1 MGARS
6 NKPRQRGGGR
16 RLPERNGHDV
26 PGGASVAPSAV
37 AGLAAPRVA
46 IDLTT
51 PSRPRGDS
59 GGGGDGAVPAGPATA
74 NGRSLGHV
82 AVDGAP
88 VAKAEEAEREVGE
101 REGKKAAE
109 AKGKKARKAAK
120 AEAEK
125 ARKAAKAESK
135 KAVKAEAEKARKAA
149 KAEAKKARKAA
160 KAEAEK
166 ARKEAKAES
175 KKRSKAEA
183 KAKGEEA
190 AKDEAKTEAA
200 KDDAKGEKAEKAA
213 KVEGTKERNGQ
224 DRDGRTAG
232 HDGHDGK
239 NGRATTGET
248 KGRKARVGEGAS
260 AADRLA
266 ALDPGELR
274 EDLRLACISRAI
286 DDREISLQ
294 KQSRVFFQISGAGHE
309 ALYLGFARELR
320 AGYDWFFPYYR
331 DLALVL
337 GLGVSPTDVL
347 RQAVGSADDP
357 ASGGR
362 QMPAH
367 WGDPAR
373 NIVTQ
378 SSPTGSQCIPAVGCA
393 EAGRYIVR
401 RPGLGLPAHG
411 DEITYVSLGE
421 GATSEG
427 EFWESLNTAC
437 TEHLPV
443 LYIVADNGYA
453 ISVPASEQSPAP
465 INELVQGF
473 AGLQVWSIDGT
484 DYATVR
490 ETARKVV
497 SHVRAG
503 VGPALVHARVTRPY
517 SHSAADTQSKYRL
530 AQEMEWE
537 ASHDPIDAL
546 ERSMIEAGV
555 VSEEEAAAIRAEAR
569 ETVAAA
575 AKEALA
581 GARPRV
587 DSVLD
592 NVVALPDIPD
602 PGEVVTGPE
611 GDDVV
616 ALGEAIRR
624 ALHESMAADER
635 IRVFGEDVADAREA
649 ILADV
654 EGKGGVFGTT
664 HGLQRDF
671 GRARCYNTPLA
682 EANIIGRA
690 VGQAVRGLRP
700 APEIQFFDYIWP
712 AMQQIRS
719 EAATIR
725 WRSNGAFTCPTVMRV
740 PIGGYL
746 QGGSIWHSQSGESIF
761 AHIPGLLVAFP
772 SRASDA
778 AGLLRAAFRCEDP
791 VLFLEHK
798 HLLRQPYTRDPYP
811 GADYVVP
818 FGRGRYVT
826 RGADLTIVTW
836 GATVERSR
844 LAAEQLAETDGASIE
859 VVDLRTLV
867 PWDQEMVA
875 ESVAKTSRLLVVHE
889 DVVRGG
895 FGGEIAAWVAEQ
907 SFWQLDAPI
916 GRVGAQEC
924 HVAYAPELET
934 AILPQ
939 VDDIATAAHRLL
951 CG

>member
-6 NKPRQRGGGR
+6 NKPRQRVGLR
-16 RLPERNGHDV
+16 RRSASNGHDV
-26 PGGASVAPSAV
+26 ANGARGGASMATSGVAALG
-37 AGLAAPRVA
+37 ARAMA
-46 IDLTT
+46 IDLTSPAGARVELLSEVNGNAPEGPT
-51 PSRPRGDS
+51 AT
-59 GGGGDGAVPAGPATA
+59 DGAQVDTGPGSEIGPDAPDDRRGGKGGRRKGTKAAAGK
-74 NGRSLGHV
+74 RRR
-82 AVDGAP
+82 
-88 VAKAEEAEREVGE
+88 K
-101 REGKKAAE
+101 EGKARSRNERKAADRQAE
-109 AKGKKARKAAK
+109 DGKVSGKAARKAERKRAQPSK
-120 AEAEK
+120 AERKA
-125 ARKAAKAESK
+125 ARKADGKLARPSKAER
-135 KAVKAEAEKARKAA
+135 KAARKAERKLA
-149 KAEAKKARKAA
+149 RRNKAATERAADHGPVQGDGSGQSAATVKRGSQGKRGRRKAD
-160 KAEAEK
+160 
-166 ARKEAKAES
+166 
-175 KKRSKAEA
+175 
-183 KAKGEEA
+183 A
-190 AKDEAKTEAA
+190 A
-200 KDDAKGEKAEKAA
+200 
-213 KVEGTKERNGQ
+213 GQ
-224 DRDGRTAG
+224 AG
-232 HDGHDGK
+232 DQ
-239 NGRATTGET
+239 ATP
-248 KGRKARVGEGAS
+248 VS
-260 AADRLA
+260 AAQRLA
-266 ALDPGELR
+266 AFDADELR
-274 EDLRLACISRAI
+274 RDLRLACVSRAI
-286 DDREISLQ
+286 DDREIALQ

-309 ALYLGFARELR
+309 ALYLALARSLR
-320 AGYDWFFPYYR
+320 PGHDWFFPYYR
-331 DLALVL
+331 DCALML

-347 RQAVGSADDP
+347 LQAVGSADDP

-367 WGDPAR
+367 WGDRTR

-401 RPGLGLPAHG
+401 RPELGLPAHG
-411 DEITYVSLGE
+411 DEVTYVSLGE

-443 LYIVADNGYA
+443 LFVVADNGYA

-490 ETARKVV
+490 ETAREVV

-530 AQEMEWE
+530 PQEMEWE
-537 ASHDPIDAL
+537 SSRDPIDAF
-546 ERSMIEAGV
+546 ERTLIDAGV
-555 VSEEEAAAIRAEAR
+555 VSSDEAAAIRAEAR
-569 ETVAAA
+569 QT
-575 AKEALA
+575 
-581 GARPRV
+581 
-587 DSVLD
+587 
-592 NVVALPDIPD
+592 
-602 PGEVVTGPE
+602 
-611 GDDVV
+611 
-616 ALGEAIRR
+616 
-624 ALHESMAADER
+624 
-635 IRVFGEDVADAREA
+635 VADAAKA
-649 ILADV
+649 IMADV

-664 HGLQRDF
+664 HGLQRDY
-671 GRARCYNTPLA
+671 GRARCYNTPLS

-690 VGQAVRGLRP
+690 VGQAIRGLRP
-700 APEIQFFDYIWP
+700 TPEIQFFDYIWP

-746 QGGSIWHSQSGESIF
+746 QGGSILHSQSGESIF
-761 AHIPGLLVAFP
+761 AHIPGLLVAIP

-798 HLLRQPYTRDPYP
+798 HLLRQPYTRDPFP
-811 GADYVVP
+811 GPEHVVP
-818 FGRGRYVT
+818 LGRAAVVRPGT
-826 RGADLTIVTW
+826 DLTIVTW

-844 LAAEQLAETDGASIE
+844 LAAAQLAETDDASIE
-859 VVDLRTLV
+859 VIDLRTLV

-895 FGGEIAAWVAEQ
+895 FGGEIAAWAAAQ

-951 CG
+951 CA